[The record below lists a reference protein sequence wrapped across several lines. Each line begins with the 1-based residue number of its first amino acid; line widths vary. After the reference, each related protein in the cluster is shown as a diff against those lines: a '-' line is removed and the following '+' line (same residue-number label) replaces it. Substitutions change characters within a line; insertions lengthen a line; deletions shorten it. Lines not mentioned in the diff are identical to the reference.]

1 MALKKAFTIA
11 IWEGISI
18 FFSHKSNT
26 KRHKMPNVKAF
37 CQDWLNAFKW
47 PKASSHTLTCS
58 TFKAPGSVNNG
69 SWKNL
74 HWILADSPQRCT
86 QLCCQDA
93 NWARRKPKQ
102 DSSAYGSFQSTVTIP
117 TGSDAPQLV
126 GRGLSVLLTAPVNN
140 LATCPL

>member
-1 MALKKAFTIA
+1 MPSGKAFLYSFPINPTQ
-11 IWEGISI
+11 
-18 FFSHKSNT
+18 KDT
-26 KRHKMPNVKAF
+26 R
-37 CQDWLNAFKW
+37 CQMLKPFAKIGLMLLNGQRQA
-47 PKASSHTLTCS
+47 HTLTCS
-58 TFKAPGSVNNG
+58 TFKASGSMNNG

-74 HWILADSPQRCT
+74 HWILADSPQRYT

-126 GRGLSVLLTAPVNN
+126 GRSLSGLLTVPVNN